1 MKINLIILLLLLSCT
16 TTFAQSAKKKA
27 FRENSRNNRSEEVD
41 RGATY
46 GLEATKVKK
55 TKLKHSVSKN
65 FDQKIKEFEKRMEV
79 NAKKNEKME
88 KELEKPQYSDPTYFG
103 HKHKPKK
110 RPPGKKKYCK
120 ECGMYH

>member
-1 MKINLIILLLLLSCT
+1 MKINLIVLLFILSCAT
-16 TTFAQSAKKKA
+16 TLAQSAKKEPN
-27 FRENSRNNRSEEVD
+27 RENSRNNRREEVD

-46 GLEATKVKK
+46 GLETTKVKK
-55 TKLKHSVSKN
+55 TKLKRSVAKD
-65 FDQKIKEFEKRMEV
+65 FDKKIEEFEKRMEL

-88 KELEKPQYSDPTYFG
+88 KELKKPQYSDPTYFG